1 MDISEGPFQAQ
12 ISLRNPL
19 VASVKLHHSRLL
31 LVSNP
36 TSLTL
41 SLSYLLILRAFPV
54 ILHTTSISVSVS
66 HGIDHDQRQ
75 VTDAYFDL

>member
-12 ISLRNPL
+12 ISLRDPL
-19 VASVKLHHSRLL
+19 VASVKLHHARLL

-41 SLSYLLILRAFPV
+41 SYLLILRAFPV
-54 ILHTTSISVSVS
+54 KLHTTSISVSVS
-66 HGIDHDQRQ
+66 HGTDHDQRQ
-75 VTDAYFDL
+75 VTDAYSDL